1 MLIVTLICNPLL
13 LSCSCT
19 LMYCSSTAIKK
30 KTNIKKVKEAPTN
43 LVASMCKLTFKQT
56 LCEVNE
62 EHCLTSIYR
71 KNGIMSETEHI
82 GYIYKIFG
90 KSYIQ

>member
-1 MLIVTLICNPLL
+1 MYTDELQFICN
-13 LSCSCT
+13 
-19 LMYCSSTAIKK
+19 KK
-30 KTNIKKVKEAPTN
+30 EDKYLKVKEAPTN
-43 LVASMCKLTFKQT
+43 IVASMCKLTFKQT

-62 EHCLTSIYR
+62 EHCITSIYR

-90 KSYIQ
+90 ESYMQ